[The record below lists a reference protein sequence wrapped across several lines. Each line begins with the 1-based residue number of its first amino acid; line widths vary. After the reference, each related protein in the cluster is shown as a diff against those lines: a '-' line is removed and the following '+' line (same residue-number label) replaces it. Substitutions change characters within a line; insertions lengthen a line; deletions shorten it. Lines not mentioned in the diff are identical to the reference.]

1 MIKWIGLIS
10 SAVIAVTIWGLLLF
24 TVLKDDNVESQES
37 QVELEETVQEELETE
52 KVEEEIEEEIVPKEL
67 DQEGPIV
74 SEDTLEIDD
83 NNVVTEETMDG
94 LPELLNSMNIDK
106 KETVVKVVKNGD
118 AIAYG
123 SGVSIDDILEG
134 ILPEE

>member
-24 TVLKDDNVESQES
+24 TILKDDNVESQES
-37 QVELEETVQEELETE
+37 QVELEETVQEDLETE
-52 KVEEEIEEEIVPKEL
+52 KVEEIEEEIVPKEL

-83 NNVVTEETMDG
+83 KNVVTEETMDR

-106 KETVVKVVKNGD
+106 KETIVKVVKNGD
-118 AIAYG
+118 AIAHG